1 MHSKSG
7 FSIYGVFLS
16 SFLYVLSTTPKAVDA
31 FSVDGLGKA
40 VHIQR
45 FNYTAYAQSV
55 GIKLGKRSVAM
66 PYGIISR
73 NLSFRR

>member
-1 MHSKSG
+1 MRSKSR

-45 FNYTAYAQSV
+45 FDYNAYAKSV
-55 GIKLGKRSVAM
+55 GIKLGKQSIPM
-66 PYGIISR
+66 PYGIISC
-73 NLSFRR
+73 NLPFRR